1 MIYYRHV
8 CQFQP
13 HHHSSVAS
21 QVRCAYHCNIFILAF
36 VTNLL
41 VYIYIKPIACLMLRG
56 TRRFTASNRLQSTV
70 TITLKPWWLN
80 DVEAWLHAQT
90 QSSQRLFNLGSC
102 PSQAIEEALPECL
115 PERSWRCSTSQI
127 IHWTAI
133 RVLQRLEVDLE
144 TTASASV

>member
-1 MIYYRHV
+1 MSV
-8 CQFQP
+8 NFTTLVLLAKFDALTSAT
-13 HHHSSVAS
+13 SSYWPLWPS
-21 QVRCAYHCNIFILAF
+21 YS
-36 VTNLL
+36 
-41 VYIYIKPIACLMLRG
+41 YIYIKSIACSMRYG
-56 TRRFTASNRLQSTV
+56 IRRFTASNRLQPIV
-70 TITLKPWWLN
+70 TIPLKPWWLN

-90 QSSQRLFNLGSC
+90 RSSQRLFDLRSC

-115 PERSWRCSTSQI
+115 PERSWRCSTSQT